1 MTLTDRLKAWAT
13 NNLPFIFSLLRTLKP
28 ILVLKE
34 FALVTRFDDVQ
45 EVLSRPDELGVTY
58 AEKMSVV
65 TNGGNFFLGMENTP
79 TYTRDVSNMRIVVRR
94 DDVDTKIAPMI
105 ERLSDEIISNK
116 QGKLDAVQDFTKV
129 VPARFVRDY
138 MGIAGPTEAELID
151 WTTYMFQYLFFPNN
165 PKDDDAK
172 AVSYAEKCRN
182 YLDRLIAERKQDP
195 QPSDDIIARC
205 LALQQSATPG
215 MTDLDIRNN
224 LIGIII
230 GAIPTT
236 SKCAALVIDYLLDHP
251 ASLASAQ
258 DSARGGDNLI
268 IRQYV
273 LEALRFNSFGAGV
286 FRIANQDYTIA
297 KGCFRSKKI
306 KKGTTIL
313 AATQSAM
320 LDGRK
325 LDSPGRFQLDRPR
338 SAYMHFGY
346 GMHCCF
352 GEHINLVQIPII
364 VSALLKLPDLRRSE
378 GAKGA
383 LQYRGPFP
391 ESLMLEFGAPPQPER
406 KQSGQAQ

>member
-1 MTLTDRLKAWAT
+1 M
-13 NNLPFIFSLLRTLKP
+13 
-28 ILVLKE
+28 
-34 FALVTRFDDVQ
+34 VTRVDDVQ
-45 EVLSRPDELGVTY
+45 EVLSRPDVLGVTY

-65 TNGGNFFLGMENTP
+65 TDGANFFLGMENSP

-94 DDVDTKIAPMI
+94 DDLDSIIAPMI
-105 ERLSDEIISNK
+105 ERLSDEIISSK
-116 QGKLDAVQDFTKV
+116 EGKLNAVRDFTKL

-165 PKDDDAK
+165 PEDVDAK
-172 AVSYAEKCRN
+172 AISYAEKTRN
-182 YLDRLIAERKQDP
+182 YLDQLIAERKQAT

-205 LALQQSATPG
+205 LALQQSETPG

-230 GAIPTT
+230 GAVPTT

-251 ASLASAQ
+251 ALLASAQ
-258 DSARGGDNLI
+258 DAARRGDNDAV
-268 IRQYV
+268 RQTV

-286 FRIANQDYTIA
+286 FRIAKQDYTVA
-297 KGCFRSKKI
+297 KGRFRSKKI

-325 LDSPGRFQLDRPR
+325 LDKPGRFQLNRPGYT
-338 SAYMHFGY
+338 YMHFGY
-346 GMHCCF
+346 GMHRCF
-352 GEHINLVQIPII
+352 GEHINLVQIPIM
-364 VSALLKLPDLRRSE
+364 VSALLKLSGLRRAE
-378 GAKGA
+378 GDKGV
-383 LQYRGPFP
+383 LQNRGPFP
-391 ESLMLEFGAPPQPER
+391 ESLMLEFDAR
-406 KQSGQAQ
+406 A

>member
-13 NNLPFIFSLLRTLKP
+13 DRLPFIFSLLRTLKP
-28 ILVLKE
+28 ILVLKD

-45 EVLSRPDELGVTY
+45 EVLSRPDVLGVTY

-65 TNGGNFFLGMENTP
+65 TDGANFFLGMENTP

-94 DDVDTKIAPMI
+94 DDLDSIIAPMI
-105 ERLSDEIISNK
+105 ERLSDEIISSK
-116 QGKLDAVQDFTKV
+116 EGKLDAVRDFTKV

-165 PKDDDAK
+165 PEDDDAK
-172 AVSYAEKCRN
+172 AVSYAEKTRN
-182 YLDRLIAERKQDP
+182 YLDQLIAERKQAP
-195 QPSDDIIARC
+195 QASDDIIARC
-205 LALQQSATPG
+205 LALQQSETPG

-230 GAIPTT
+230 GAVPTT

-251 ASLASAQ
+251 ALLPSAQ
-258 DSARGGDNLI
+258 DAARRGDNDI
-268 IRQYV
+268 VRQTV

-286 FRIANQDYTIA
+286 FRIAKQDYTIA
-297 KGCFRSKKI
+297 RGCFRSKKI

-325 LDSPGRFQLDRPR
+325 LDKPGRFQLNRP
-338 SAYMHFGY
+338 SYAYMHFGY
-346 GMHCCF
+346 GMHGCF

-364 VSALLKLPDLRRSE
+364 VSALLKLSGLRRAE
-378 GAKGA
+378 GAEGI

-391 ESLMLEFGAPPQPER
+391 EGLSLEFDAR
-406 KQSGQAQ
+406 A